1 MSKLDGSFQIPEKV
15 QPESATDPSSS
26 EVVGFGNAPVTKAKP
41 INAPPE
47 DGAKG
52 VKRGREEEEDEESE
66 EEDEEAAMD
75 VSDSE

>member
-15 QPESATDPSSS
+15 QPESATDPSGS
-26 EVVGFGNAPVTKAKP
+26 EVVGFGNTTVTKAKP

-47 DGAKG
+47 DSAKG
-52 VKRGREEEEDEESE
+52 VKRGREEEEESE